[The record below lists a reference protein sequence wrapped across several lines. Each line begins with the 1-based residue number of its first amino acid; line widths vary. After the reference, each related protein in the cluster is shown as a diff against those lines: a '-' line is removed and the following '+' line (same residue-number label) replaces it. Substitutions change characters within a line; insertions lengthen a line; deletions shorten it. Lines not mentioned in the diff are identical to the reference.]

1 MSPQADSPAVGKH
14 AEEEEGVVLVVVVV
28 GVLAVEGEG
37 GGLVGVAGERGGPP
51 DLLLGRFA

>member
-1 MSPQADSPAVGKH
+1 MSPLADSPAVGKH
-14 AEEEEGVVLVVVVV
+14 AEEEEGVVLVVVV